1 MGSLRG
7 RRFAL
12 PILGFLTAA
21 VSVSAAAWMSDSFY
35 GTGEADT
42 ASHGVTSSPP
52 RLNYEPPS
60 SDGGVSTPSS
70 DRRVGTDGNF
80 IVPAAETVVHRFE
93 VDSQTVHVSTQWPDG
108 DVVLSLTSPSGRVI
122 DRDTLAA
129 DVQHEVGP
137 TYESYHVQ
145 SPEQGAWTA
154 TLYGAKVA
162 PKGEETRLDIYQPQA
177 GNTAPDARF
186 EQNFAGRTVTVDG
199 SSSSDSDGS
208 IDRYLWEFGDGAT
221 AGGPTASHT
230 YTEPG
235 TYLVTLAVQDN
246 QGRWDV
252 TSAPTTVDVR

>member
-1 MGSLRG
+1 MGSLSG
-7 RRFAL
+7 HRFAW
-12 PILGFLTAA
+12 PILGLLITA
-21 VSVSAAAWMSDSFY
+21 VSVSAAVWMLFN
-35 GTGEADT
+35 GAGEADT

-52 RLNYEPPS
+52 RLIAAPPSADEGVSPPS
-60 SDGGVSTPSS
+60 SDRS
-70 DRRVGTDGNF
+70 VGTDGHF
-80 IVPAAETVVHRFE
+80 LVPAADAVVHRFE
-93 VDSQTVHVSTQWPDG
+93 VDSQTVHVTTQWPDG

-122 DRDTLAA
+122 DRDTIAA
-129 DVQHEVGP
+129 DVRHEVGP
-137 TYESYHVQ
+137 TYESYHVH

-154 TLYGAKVA
+154 KLYGAKVA
-162 PKGEETRLDIYQPQA
+162 PKGEETRLDIYQ
-177 GNTAPDARF
+177 APRANRPPIARV

-208 IDRYLWEFGDGAT
+208 IERYLWEFGDGAT